1 MDVRPEKG
9 RATDDSTGRDLW
21 QNRPVETSW
30 TEGSSSPTPS
40 RSVAKSVSVG
50 SLRRLVVF
58 PESPASRTNHPAVP
72 SVCGAGV
79 LEHDRARASAGW
91 VKARQRSAASSPEHS
106 ERSER
111 PRSGEG
117 ASARDSLDGAV
128 VRFAEDAA
136 CCGALGCRKTSGLV
150 EVENGGEK
158 RVLCL
163 SHARGWVQR

>member
-1 MDVRPEKG
+1 MNLWISSCTALLSVVCVRNVHLGWFAYVCQRRNSQRMDVRPEKG

-91 VKARQRSAASSPEHS
+91 VKARQRSEQPG
-106 ERSER
+106 
-111 PRSGEG
+111 P
-117 ASARDSLDGAV
+117 
-128 VRFAEDAA
+128 
-136 CCGALGCRKTSGLV
+136 
-150 EVENGGEK
+150 
-158 RVLCL
+158 
-163 SHARGWVQR
+163 QRA